1 MVVTLWARLPLLEP
15 PFVLSNGKSWPSYG
29 PTLVQLKSDVMKL
42 TYYIQDQNL
51 AMFNPFPQRGG
62 GPNRPPHLENAIYS
76 TVYLGK

>member
-42 TYYIQDQNL
+42 TYYIRDQHL
-51 AMFNPFPQRGG
+51 AHMVVTLWARLPL
-62 GPNRPPHLENAIYS
+62 LEP
-76 TVYLGK
+76 TLVL